1 MRVFHESLIE
11 AEIRLTEVD
20 SELRGLKK
28 ENSAILEKQKAQEFM
43 IADREKHYLGLRAK
57 YQHLRE
63 VTQRD
68 INSLSEQ
75 EREIVREYKELPSVE
90 ALELEIQSVTS
101 RLEMMAEGNPG
112 AIRAYQRREE
122 DIQKT
127 RENLEQYAA
136 SLEEMRASIKEIRE
150 KWEPQLDIL
159 IRKISRAFA
168 HNFEQIRC
176 AGEVQV
182 HKDEDDFDN
191 WSVQISV
198 RFR

>member
-11 AEIRLTEVD
+11 AEIRLIEVD
-20 SELRGLKK
+20 SELRGLDK
-28 ENSAILEKQKAQEFM
+28 ENSTILEKQKAQEFK

-136 SLEEMRASIKEIRE
+136 SLEEMRAHIKEIRE
-150 KWEPQLDIL
+150 RWEPQLDIL

-168 HNFEQIRC
+168 HNFEQIGC

-182 HKDEDDFDN
+182 NKDEDDFDN